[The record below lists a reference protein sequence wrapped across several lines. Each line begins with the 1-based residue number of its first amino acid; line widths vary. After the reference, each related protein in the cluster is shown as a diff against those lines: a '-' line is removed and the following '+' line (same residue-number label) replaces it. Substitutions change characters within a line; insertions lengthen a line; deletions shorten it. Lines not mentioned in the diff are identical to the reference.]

1 MPLSP
6 LIPPLCALLLALLS
20 WQAATDGPVRSLD
33 ERFGHWLADSSLPSP
48 AAQFFADLGD
58 AAVALPVLVLALVYA
73 ALRGRRARAPRWWLP
88 PLAAALAMAAVPAL
102 VVPLKTW
109 IGRPG
114 PPRMAGGAHEGFFPS
129 GHAATA
135 AVAYG
140 AALLL
145 LLPYARER
153 ARTRRPTP
161 FIAYGL
167 LNVAVGVGLVR
178 QGYHWPLDV
187 LGAWCLA
194 GLVLWCLHRTLLTA
208 RRPGPVRPRPRAS
221 RAPGP
226 PGP

>member
-1 MPLSP
+1 MPLFP
-6 LIPPLCALLLALLS
+6 LIPLLCALLLALLS

-33 ERFGHWLADSSLPSP
+33 ERFGHWLADGSLPSP
-48 AAQFFADLGD
+48 AAQFFADLGNV
-58 AAVALPVLVLALVYA
+58 AVALPVLVLALAYA
-73 ALRGRRARAPRWWLP
+73 AWRGRRVRAPRWWLP

-109 IGRPG
+109 IDRPG
-114 PPRMAGGAHEGFFPS
+114 PPRMAGGVHEGFFPS

-140 AALLL
+140 AAVLLL
-145 LLPYARER
+145 QYARER
-153 ARTRRPTP
+153 PRTPRLWL

-167 LNVAVGVGLVR
+167 LNAAVGVGLVR

-187 LGAWCLA
+187 VGAWCLA
-194 GLVLWCLHRTLLTA
+194 GLVLWCLHRVLLIGP
-208 RRPGPVRPRPRAS
+208 RPGPALPPPRAS